1 MSDTFSSLIERGATA
16 ADIAAH
22 LDALEEVTRILEVR
36 GVSAALQRKLWS
48 IVEGNGVSL
57 ESFLPERDETVIYAG
72 KNSLPLFRLF
82 EKRFVRKNEGAV
94 FGYNEQFWRL
104 FTGPGFFVVRE
115 DQSGE
120 LLFDYTQTP
129 QQAPAG
135 WPRAR
140 GHMGIGYLVYGG
152 MIDRNR
158 RVSKHT
164 VLGAAFRRGKA
175 IGQYYLL
182 TKTTPQVKALGP
194 GTDQSPSRN
203 PT

>member
-22 LDALEEVTRILEVR
+22 LDALDEAARVLEVR
-36 GVSAALQRKLWS
+36 AVSAALQRKLWP
-48 IVEGNGVSL
+48 IVDGKAVTL
-57 ESFLPERDETVIYAG
+57 ESFLPEHDEKVIYAG
-72 KNSLPLFRLF
+72 KNSLPMFQLF
-82 EKRFVRKNEGAV
+82 EKRFFRRNGGPA

-115 DQSGE
+115 DPSGE
-120 LLFDYTQTP
+120 LLFDYTQVP
-129 QQAPAG
+129 EQAPAG

-140 GHMGIGYLVYGG
+140 GHMGIGWLVYGN

-164 VLGAAFRRGKA
+164 VLGAAFRSGKA
-175 IGQYYLL
+175 LGQYYLL
-182 TKTTPQVKALGP
+182 TKTTRPVQALSAGP
-194 GTDQSPSRN
+194 TG
-203 PT
+203 